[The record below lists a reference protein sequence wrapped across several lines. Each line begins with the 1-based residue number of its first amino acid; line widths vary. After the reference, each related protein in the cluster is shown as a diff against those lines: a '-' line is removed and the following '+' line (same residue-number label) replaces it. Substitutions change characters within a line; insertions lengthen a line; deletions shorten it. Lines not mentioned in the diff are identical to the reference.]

1 MINDS
6 GSVDLYGKT
15 EIPPPN
21 TLSQRGRENWLRLI
35 RSLVNRKGGLGS
47 QSRVDPE
54 SYLE

>member
-47 QSRVDPE
+47 QSRVDP
-54 SYLE
+54 